1 MLFFFSMDSA
11 RVGIG
16 VTAAAVASGTAVAVK
31 RGSTRG
37 IDRAVRRRIHPRRS
51 PRVTAVAKGIS
62 FLAGPRVHPVAAAA
76 LGILLRVERG
86 RGGYGPSA
94 ASVGSW
100 GIVGPARVFI
110 HQKRPPKAGRHHS
123 LNRYGYPSGHTTAAT
138 AIGVAAAAAVA
149 GDLPR
154 PRQFVIWATVAAVSL
169 AVGWSRLYLDEHW
182 LDDVVGG
189 WMAGT
194 VIGLG
199 AASLDESLS

>member
-100 GIVGPARVFI
+100 GIDNAARVFI

-149 GDLPR
+149 GDL
-154 PRQFVIWATVAAVSL
+154 

-194 VIGLG
+194 AIGLG

>member
-1 MLFFFSMDSA
+1 MIA
-11 RVGIG
+11 PRVGIG
-16 VTAAAVASGTAVAVK
+16 LTATAVAGGTAVAVK

-62 FLAGPRVHPVAAAA
+62 FLAGPHVHPVASAA

-100 GIVGPARVFI
+100 GMDNATRIFI
-110 HQKRPPKAGRHHS
+110 HQKRPPNAGPHRS
-123 LNRYGYPSGHTTAAT
+123 LNRYSYPSGHTTAAT
-138 AIGVAAAAAVA
+138 AIGVAAASAVA
-149 GDLPR
+149 PDLPR
-154 PRQFVIWATVAAVSL
+154 GRQFLLWATVAGVAL

>member
-1 MLFFFSMDSA
+1 MIA
-11 RVGIG
+11 TRVGIG
-16 VTAAAVASGTAVAVK
+16 LTAAAVAGGTAVAVK
-31 RGSTRG
+31 RGSTRA

-51 PRVTAVAKGIS
+51 RRVTAVAKGIS
-62 FLAGPRVHPVAAAA
+62 FLAGPQLHPVTAAA

-86 RGGYGPSA
+86 HGGYGPNA

-100 GIVGPARVFI
+100 GIDNATRIFI
-110 HQKRPPKAGRHHS
+110 HQKRPPMAGRHHS
-123 LNRYGYPSGHTTAAT
+123 RNRYGYPSGHTTAAT
-138 AIGVAAAAAVA
+138 AIGVAAASAVSADLPRSRQVLVWTAVAAVA
-149 GDLPR
+149 
-154 PRQFVIWATVAAVSL
+154 L

-182 LDDVVGG
+182 IDDVVGG